1 MAFQSI
7 KFQTDNHIATM
18 TMNRPQK
25 LNAMN
30 EEMWTEMV
38 AVFDSLDRD
47 EDVRVL
53 IITGEGKAF
62 CAGGDVSPAKQGGE
76 KVLEMNHS
84 ESIRRYERAHA
95 LEVTRHLRRLEI
107 PVIAMVNGV
116 AAGGGMDLALGCDIR
131 IGCENTRFIVA
142 FTRLGITP
150 AMGGTWFLP
159 RILGYP
165 RAAEIVFTG
174 DPIEAKEAEKLG
186 LLNRLVPS
194 AELENETMVLA
205 TKIASN
211 PPIALRLAK
220 LQMFKALTGD
230 LDDNLDLS
238 APLQTIALL
247 TEDYQE
253 GLASLREKRKPTFKG
268 R

>member
-1 MAFQSI
+1 MGFNCI
-7 KFQTDNHIATM
+7 KFEKDNHIAIM
-18 TMNRPQK
+18 TMNRPQR

-30 EEMWTEMV
+30 EEMWTEMTQ
-38 AVFDSLDRD
+38 AFDSLDKD

-53 IITGEGKAF
+53 VITGSGRAF
-62 CAGGDVSPAKQGGE
+62 CAGGDVNPVEQGGE
-76 KVLEMNHS
+76 KVLEMSHS

-95 LEVTRHLRRLEI
+95 IEVTRHLRRLEI

-116 AAGGGMDLALGCDIR
+116 AAGGGMDLALACDIR
-131 IGCENTRFIVA
+131 IGSEKTRFIVA
-142 FTRLGITP
+142 FTQLGITP

-159 RILGYP
+159 RILGFP
-165 RAAEIVFTG
+165 KAAEIVFTG
-174 DPIEAKEAEKLG
+174 DPIEAKDAERLG

-194 AELENETMVLA
+194 ADLEQETMA
-205 TKIASN
+205 MARKIVSN

-220 LQMFKALTGD
+220 VQMYKALTGD

-238 APLQTIALL
+238 APLQTIALM
-247 TEDYQE
+247 TEDYRE
-253 GLASLREKRKPTFKG
+253 GISALREKRKATFKG